1 MANFLVGWE
10 LGGGL
15 GHAGRLKPLAA
26 GLQAR
31 GHGVTM
37 WLRDLVQTERLLADL
52 PVPRLQ
58 APVWLHRTVGVPEP
72 QVSLAEI
79 LLGCGYLQAH
89 TLQPLVQGWLA
100 ALRLSRA
107 DAMLVDYAPSAL
119 VAARIAGVPA
129 ASVGMGFWL
138 PPAAVPIP
146 AFRDWQPIAPGRVA
160 QAEQQ
165 VLASI
170 NGVLRQ
176 YGAAPLPALWQLF
189 GGDLPLLC
197 SWPEI
202 DHYARPPGD
211 AADWLGPNFLPD
223 GGQPPQWPA
232 GGSAAGDGPAA
243 GAPAGDAPADF
254 GRADDGRVND
264 GRVNDGRAG
273 AGPRV
278 FAYLK
283 AGHPDHVA
291 CLQALVA
298 AGCRVLCYLPEVNSG
313 LKPPVVS
320 PRIHYAS
327 GPVDL
332 SQAFTEAD
340 LVVCHAGQATVVQAL
355 LAGVPLLLLPM
366 QAEQFLMAR
375 QVERCGAAINAALR
389 PRPADFGAMLQQ
401 LLAQPACRAA
411 AVAFAQRH
419 AGFSHA
425 AQVADL
431 LDRLDGLARRAA
443 APPAAGPAAPP

>member
-1 MANFLVGWE
+1 MANFLLGWE

-79 LLGCGYLQAH
+79 LLGFGYLQPH

-107 DAMLVDYAPSAL
+107 DAMLVDYAPTAL

-138 PPAAVPIP
+138 PPAQVPIP

-160 QAEQQ
+160 RAEQQ

-170 NGVLRQ
+170 NGVLRH
-176 YGAAPLPALWQLF
+176 YGTAPLPALWQLF

-202 DHYARPPGD
+202 DHYPRA
-211 AADWLGPNFLPD
+211 PD
-223 GGQPPQWPA
+223 
-232 GGSAAGDGPAA
+232 
-243 GAPAGDAPADF
+243 
-254 GRADDGRVND
+254 
-264 GRVNDGRAG
+264 
-273 AGPRV
+273 
-278 FAYLK
+278 
-283 AGHPDHVA
+283 
-291 CLQALVA
+291 
-298 AGCRVLCYLPEVNSG
+298 EV
-313 LKPPVVS
+313 
-320 PRIHYAS
+320 
-327 GPVDL
+327 VD
-332 SQAFTEAD
+332 
-340 LVVCHAGQATVVQAL
+340 
-355 LAGVPLLLLPM
+355 
-366 QAEQFLMAR
+366 
-375 QVERCGAAINAALR
+375 
-389 PRPADFGAMLQQ
+389 
-401 LLAQPACRAA
+401 
-411 AVAFAQRH
+411 
-419 AGFSHA
+419 
-425 AQVADL
+425 
-431 LDRLDGLARRAA
+431 
-443 APPAAGPAAPP
+443 

>member
-1 MANFLVGWE
+1 MANFLVAWE

-79 LLGCGYLQAH
+79 LLGCGYLQADM
-89 TLQPLVQGWLA
+89 LQPLVQGWLA

-119 VAARIAGVPA
+119 VAARVAGVPA

-138 PPAAVPIP
+138 PPAVVPIP
-146 AFRDWQPIAPGRVA
+146 AFRDWQPIASGRVA
-160 QAEQQ
+160 RAEQQ

-176 YGAAPLPALWQLF
+176 HGAAPLPALWQLF

-202 DHYARPPGD
+202 DHYGRTPGE
-211 AADWLGPNFLPD
+211 AGEWLGPNFLPD

-232 GGSAAGDGPAA
+232 GD
-243 GAPAGDAPADF
+243 
-254 GRADDGRVND
+254 
-264 GRVNDGRAG
+264 
-273 AGPRV
+273 GPRV

-283 AGHPDHVA
+283 AGHPDHAA

-298 AGCRVLCYLPEVNSG
+298 AGCRVLCYLPEVSTG
-313 LKPPVVS
+313 LTLPVVS
-320 PRIHYAS
+320 PHIHYAS

-332 SQAFTEAD
+332 SQAFAQAD

-375 QVERCGAAINAALR
+375 QVERTGAAINAAMR
-389 PRPADFGAMLQQ
+389 PRPADFGAMLKQ
-401 LLAQPACRAA
+401 LLLQPACRAA
-411 AVAFAQRH
+411 AAAFAQQH

-425 AQVADL
+425 VQVADL
-431 LDRLDGLARRAA
+431 LDRLEGLARRATA
-443 APPAAGPAAPP
+443 PAAMRPTAPP